1 MKKKQC
7 LIFKE
12 RDMRNNTYSESIYQE
27 GNSFVGINS
36 EGETVMRY
44 YIADPLMRAKAVL
57 QWSEEGRFKGL
68 A

>member
-1 MKKKQC
+1 MKS
-7 LIFKE
+7 
-12 RDMRNNTYSESIYQE
+12 NTYSESIYQE
-27 GNSFVGINS
+27 GNAFIGINS